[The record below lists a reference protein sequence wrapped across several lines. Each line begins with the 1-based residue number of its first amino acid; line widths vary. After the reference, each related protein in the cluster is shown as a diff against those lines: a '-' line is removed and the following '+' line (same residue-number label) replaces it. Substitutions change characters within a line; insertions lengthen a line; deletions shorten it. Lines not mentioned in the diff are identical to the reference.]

1 MKDLKN
7 EYLLIPF
14 FLKKKKFPKELVCLQ
29 LSVGANRMGA
39 FEGALNY
46 FLSTEPTDT
55 GENGLCAAI
64 QLHGP

>member
-1 MKDLKN
+1 
-7 EYLLIPF
+7 
-14 FLKKKKFPKELVCLQ
+14 
-29 LSVGANRMGA
+29 MGA